1 MDERAQCFVVCT
13 DETGR
18 YDASVTKALDLA
30 AEQDARVILYDVTAP
45 GSAFSDPRPNEW
57 AGEGEREQYDRPLDP
72 VQLEHLGRHTFAL
85 QVQSARQR
93 GIDAYGWLPDK
104 AGGSALADYAAQQH
118 ANVVLLPR
126 DLDVPE
132 IDDYFT
138 SDQAKAGVKVERV

>member
-1 MDERAQCFVVCT
+1 MDEQARTFVVCT

-18 YDASVTKALDLA
+18 FDDSVTRSLDLA
-30 AEQDARVILYDVTAP
+30 SEQGAKVILYDVTAP
-45 GSAFSDPRPNEW
+45 GSAFSNPRPNEW

-85 QVQSARQR
+85 QVQGARER

-104 AGGSALADYAAQQH
+104 TGGSALADYAAQQQ
-118 ANVVLLPR
+118 ANLVLLPR

-132 IDDYFT
+132 IDDYF
-138 SDQAKAGVKVERV
+138 SADQARAGVKVERV